1 MKRKKCAYGASSI
14 RNVMDTPN
22 EVLGKNELNKAK
34 AQADAMDNPFAVGL
48 DILSQLTST
57 FGPSV
62 GSIPLAFGSSSVGD
76 VPVEVEGG
84 EVARTP
90 EGDTIKFKGKK
101 HEQGGI
107 EGTLPEHTQVF
118 SERLKKGEISF
129 AKEEEKRA
137 KELAS
142 LDKRIEKNPYDM
154 MLKETKKIV
163 ENRHEKERQESLA
176 LQETLKS
183 LAINIGGA
191 EKVLQVAGQKLA
203 GGTPSLKYLSDLESP
218 TEGTPSFKYFSDLES
233 PTEDFDMSY
242 PVLLDTMLQNAQS
255 KNLNVG
261 GPTISDIKVQPSSVE
276 VPIKGKGIL
285 GNFMTSLE
293 GKAPQI
299 DPIPAGDYLGLLG
312 TAYASVAP
320 LLETQ
325 KNRATDTPNI
335 DYAKNYG
342 RDSLAKLG
350 EMKQELSGYQTL
362 AEKKLAEKENA
373 ARDRLRNSARGINTL
388 RALDTAVNVQTNRA
402 VDDLYLGMAEAT
414 MGILG
419 QEANMLEKIDAV
431 TVKSATERDIA
442 DKMDKDSYHT
452 QLAKDKVSIGQGLQQ
467 MGRNVNLIKYR
478 NDMEKLTEQYNQN
491 LLTYDQYVAA
501 IGEILAAQGIPTS
514 VPEENKENKENKKNN

>member
-48 DILSQLTST
+48 DILSQLTAT
-57 FGPSV
+57 FGPSL
-62 GSIPLAFGSSSVGD
+62 GSIPLSFGSSSVGD

-154 MLKETKKIV
+154 MLRETKKIV

-183 LAINIGGA
+183 LAISIGGA
-191 EKVLQVAGQKLA
+191 EKVLQGVGQKLV
-203 GGTPSLKYLSDLESP
+203 GGTPSL
-218 TEGTPSFKYFSDLES
+218 KYFSDLES

-242 PVLLDTMLQNAQS
+242 PVLLDTLLQNTQS

-261 GPTISDIKVQPSSVE
+261 VPTISDIKVQPSSVE
-276 VPIKGKGIL
+276 VPIKGKGVL
-285 GNFMTSLE
+285 ENFMTSLE

-299 DPIPAGDYLGLLG
+299 ASIPAGDYLGLLG

-362 AEKKLAEKENA
+362 AEKKLAEKESA

-388 RALDTAVNVQTNRA
+388 RALDTAVNVQTNKA
-402 VDDLYLGMAEAT
+402 LDDLYLGMAEQT

-431 TVKSATERDIA
+431 TAKSATQRDIA
-442 DKMDKDSYHT
+442 DKMDKDLYHT
-452 QLAKDKVSIGQGLQQ
+452 QLAKDKVSVGQGLQQ

-501 IGEILAAQGIPTS
+501 ISEILAAQGIPTS
-514 VPEENKENKENKKNN
+514 VPEQNK

>member
-57 FGPSV
+57 FGPSALKL
-62 GSIPLAFGSSSVGD
+62 LAFGSSSVGD

-183 LAINIGGA
+183 LAISIGGA
-191 EKVLQVAGQKLA
+191 EKVLQGARQKLV
-203 GGTPSLKYLSDLESP
+203 GGTPDLES
-218 TEGTPSFKYFSDLES
+218 SV
-233 PTEDFDMSY
+233 EDFDVTY
-242 PVLLDTMLQNAQS
+242 PVLLDTLLQNAQTKS
-255 KNLNVG
+255 SNVG
-261 GPTISDIKVQPSSVE
+261 VPTISDIKVQPSSVE
-276 VPIKGKGIL
+276 VPIKGKGVL

-299 DPIPAGDYLGLLG
+299 ASIPAGDYLGLLG

-362 AEKKLAEKENA
+362 AEKKLAEKESA

-388 RALDTAVNVQTNRA
+388 RALDTAINVQTNRA
-402 VDDLYLGMAEAT
+402 LDDLYLGMAEQT

-419 QEANMLEKIDAV
+419 QEVNMLEKIDAV
-431 TVKSATERDIA
+431 TAESAAQRDIA
-442 DKMDKDSYHT
+442 DKMDKDLYHT
-452 QLAKDKVSIGQGLQQ
+452 QLAKDKVSVGQGLQQ

-501 IGEILAAQGIPTS
+501 ISEILAAQGIPTS
-514 VPEENKENKENKKNN
+514 VPEQNK

>member
-14 RNVMDTPN
+14 RNVIDTPN

-62 GSIPLAFGSSSVGD
+62 GSLPLAFGSSSVGD

-107 EGTLPEHTQVF
+107 EGTLPEYTQVF

-183 LAINIGGA
+183 LAINIRGA
-191 EKVLQVAGQKLA
+191 EKVLQGAGQKLA
-203 GGTPSLKYLSDLESP
+203 GGTPSLKY
-218 TEGTPSFKYFSDLES
+218 FSDLER
-233 PTEDFDMSY
+233 PTEDVDMSY
-242 PVLLDTMLQNAQS
+242 PVQLDTLLQNTQS

-261 GPTISDIKVQPSSVE
+261 VPTISDIKVQPSSVE
-276 VPIKGKGIL
+276 VPIKGKGVL

-299 DPIPAGDYLGLLG
+299 ASIPAGDYMGLLG

-402 VDDLYLGMAEAT
+402 LDDLYLGMAEST

-431 TVKSATERDIA
+431 TAESAAQRDIA
-442 DKMDKDSYHT
+442 DKMDKDLYHT
-452 QLAKDKVSIGQGLQQ
+452 QLAKDKVSVGQGLQQ

-501 IGEILAAQGIPTS
+501 ISEILAAQGIPTS
-514 VPEENKENKENKKNN
+514 IP

>member
-1 MKRKKCAYGASSI
+1 MKRKKCAYGTSSI

-34 AQADAMDNPFAVGL
+34 AQADAIDNPFAIGL
-48 DILSQLTST
+48 DILSQLIST

-62 GSIPLAFGSSSVGD
+62 GNIPLAFGTSSVGD
-76 VPVEVEGG
+76 VLVEVEGE

-90 EGDTIKFKGKK
+90 KGDTIKFKGKK

-107 EGTLPEHTQVF
+107 KGTLPEYTQVF
-118 SERLKKGEISF
+118 SDRLKKGEISF

-183 LAINIGGA
+183 LAVNIGGA
-191 EKVLQVAGQKLA
+191 EKVLQGAGQKLA
-203 GGTPSLKYLSDLESP
+203 GGTPSLKY
-218 TEGTPSFKYFSDLES
+218 FSDLES
-233 PTEDFDMSY
+233 PVEFFDMPY
-242 PVLLDTMLQNAQS
+242 PNLLGTPPQNMQNITS
-255 KNLNVG
+255 SLSV
-261 GPTISDIKVQPSSVE
+261 PTPSNIKVQPSSVE

-293 GKAPQI
+293 GKAPQL

-342 RDSLAKLG
+342 RNSLDKLG

-362 AEKKLAEKENA
+362 AEKKLIEKENA

-402 VDDLYLGMAEAT
+402 LDDLYLGMAELT

-431 TVKSATERDIA
+431 TAKSATQRDIA
-442 DKMDKDSYHT
+442 DKMDKDLYHT

-491 LLTYDQYVAA
+491 LLTYDQYIAA
-501 IGEILAAQGIPTS
+501 ISEILAAQGIPTS
-514 VPEENKENKENKKNN
+514 IPEQNKQ

>member
-48 DILSQLTST
+48 DILSQLTAT
-57 FGPSV
+57 FGPSAV
-62 GSIPLAFGSSSVGD
+62 KTFLAFGSSSVGD

-107 EGTLPEHTQVF
+107 EGTLPEYTQVF

-137 KELAS
+137 KELAN

-154 MLKETKKIV
+154 MLRETKKIV

-191 EKVLQVAGQKLA
+191 EKVLQGAVQKLS
-203 GGTPSLKYLSDLESP
+203 GGTPSL
-218 TEGTPSFKYFSDLES
+218 KYFSDLES

-242 PVLLDTMLQNAQS
+242 PVLLDTMLQNTQTKS
-255 KNLNVG
+255 SNVG
-261 GPTISDIKVQPSSVE
+261 VPTISDIKVQPSSVE
-276 VPIKGKGIL
+276 VPIKGKGVL
-285 GNFMTSLE
+285 ENFMASLE

-299 DPIPAGDYLGLLG
+299 ASIPAGDYMGLLG

-325 KNRATDTPNI
+325 KNRATDTPNL
-335 DYAKNYG
+335 DYAKDYG
-342 RDSLAKLG
+342 RDSLGKLG

-362 AEKKLAEKENA
+362 AEKKLAEKESA

-402 VDDLYLGMAEAT
+402 LDDLYLGMAQST

-419 QEANMLEKIDAV
+419 QEANLLEKIDAV
-431 TVKSATERDIA
+431 TAESAKQRDIA
-442 DKMDKDSYHT
+442 DKMDKDLYHT
-452 QLAKDKVSIGQGLQQ
+452 QLAKDKVSVGQGLQQ
-467 MGRNVNLIKYR
+467 MGRNLNLIKYR

-501 IGEILAAQGIPTS
+501 ISEILAAQGIPTS
-514 VPEENKENKENKKNN
+514 VPEQNK

>member
-34 AQADAMDNPFAVGL
+34 AQADAMDNPFAIGL
-48 DILSQLTST
+48 DILSQLTAT

-62 GSIPLAFGSSSVGD
+62 AKTFLAFGSSSVGD

-107 EGTLPEHTQVF
+107 EGTLPEYTQVF
-118 SERLKKGEISF
+118 SDRLKKGEISF

-191 EKVLQVAGQKLA
+191 EKVLQGAGQKLA
-203 GGTPSLKYLSDLESP
+203 GGTPSLKY
-218 TEGTPSFKYFSDLES
+218 FSDLGV
-233 PTEDFDMSY
+233 PTM
-242 PVLLDTMLQNAQS
+242 
-255 KNLNVG
+255 
-261 GPTISDIKVQPSSVE
+261 SDIKVQPSSVE

-299 DPIPAGDYLGLLG
+299 ASIPAGDYMGLLG

-362 AEKKLAEKENA
+362 AEKKLAEKESA

-388 RALDTAVNVQTNRA
+388 RALDTAINVQTNRA
-402 VDDLYLGMAEAT
+402 LDDLYLGMAEQT

-431 TVKSATERDIA
+431 TAESAAQRDIA
-442 DKMDKDSYHT
+442 DKMDKDLYHT
-452 QLAKDKVSIGQGLQQ
+452 QLAKDKVSVGQGLQQ
-467 MGRNVNLIKYR
+467 MGRNINLIKYR

-501 IGEILAAQGIPTS
+501 ISEILAAQGIPTS
-514 VPEENKENKENKKNN
+514 VPEQNKNQ

>member
-34 AQADAMDNPFAVGL
+34 AQADAMDNPFAAGL
-48 DILSQLTST
+48 DILSQLLLTAT

-107 EGTLPEHTQVF
+107 EGTLPEYTQVF
-118 SERLKKGEISF
+118 SDRLKKGEISF

-154 MLKETKKIV
+154 MLRETKKIV

-183 LAINIGGA
+183 LAINIGEA
-191 EKVLQVAGQKLA
+191 EKVLQGARQKLSE
-203 GGTPSLKYLSDLESP
+203 GTPSLKYLSDLENP
-218 TEGTPSFKYFSDLES
+218 TEGTPYLKYFSDLES
-233 PTEDFDMSY
+233 PVGFLDMPY
-242 PVLLDTMLQNAQS
+242 PNLLGKQSPSLSVPTM
-255 KNLNVG
+255 
-261 GPTISDIKVQPSSVE
+261 SDIKAQPSSVE
-276 VPIKGKGIL
+276 VPIKGKGVL

-299 DPIPAGDYLGLLG
+299 ASIPAGDYLGLLG

-362 AEKKLAEKENA
+362 AEKKLAEKESA

-402 VDDLYLGMAEAT
+402 LDDLYLGMAEQT

-419 QEANMLEKIDAV
+419 REANMLEKIDAV
-431 TVKSATERDIA
+431 TAESATQRDIA
-442 DKMDKDSYHT
+442 DKMDKDLYHT
-452 QLAKDKVSIGQGLQQ
+452 QLAKDKVSIGEGLQQ
-467 MGRNVNLIKYR
+467 MGRNLNLIKYR

-514 VPEENKENKENKKNN
+514 VPEQNKGE

>member
-1 MKRKKCAYGASSI
+1 MKRKKCAYGVSSI

-34 AQADAMDNPFAVGL
+34 AQADAMDNPFAIGL
-48 DILSQLTST
+48 DILSQLTAT

-76 VPVEVEGG
+76 VPVEVEEG

-107 EGTLPEHTQVF
+107 EGTLPEYTQVF

-191 EKVLQVAGQKLA
+191 EKVLQGARQKLA
-203 GGTPSLKYLSDLESP
+203 GGTPSL
-218 TEGTPSFKYFSDLES
+218 KYFSDLES

-242 PVLLDTMLQNAQS
+242 PVLLDTLLQNTQS

-261 GPTISDIKVQPSSVE
+261 DPTISDIKVQPSSVE

-299 DPIPAGDYLGLLG
+299 ASIPAGDYMGLLG

-362 AEKKLAEKENA
+362 AEKKLAEKESA

-402 VDDLYLGMAEAT
+402 LDDLYLGMAEST

-431 TVKSATERDIA
+431 TAESAAQRDIA
-442 DKMDKDSYHT
+442 DKMDKDLYHT
-452 QLAKDKVSIGQGLQQ
+452 QLAKDKVSVGQGLQQ

-501 IGEILAAQGIPTS
+501 ISEILAAQGIPTS
-514 VPEENKENKENKKNN
+514 VPEQNKGQ